1 MVRAL
6 SYLLFYFYYFYDC
19 IRQVPAKGF
28 FICVTTVSRNITEF
42 AQYPAISRR
51 QKRSIQRIQQHLRN
65 YRDNPYIE
73 LTNQEITQYLW
84 HLGAIITI
92 TTDHKIALKVIA
104 IDKLLR
110 KIRIYRKKNGTPVV
124 PKRPLISSKRNHFT
138 SNNQSMSPQKM
149 EKLLQTIPSGKPSS
163 LSKN

>member
-28 FICVTTVSRNITEF
+28 FTCVMTVLRNMKEF
-42 AQYPAISRR
+42 AQHPAISRR

-65 YRDNPYIE
+65 YRDNSYIE
-73 LTNQEITQYLW
+73 LTNQKITQYLW

-92 TTDHKIALKVIA
+92 TSDHKIALKVIA

-124 PKRPLISSKRNHFT
+124 PKRPKL
-138 SNNQSMSPQKM
+138 SPRRDH
-149 EKLLQTIPSGKPSS
+149 P
-163 LSKN
+163 